1 MKLLRHEKRISFTS
15 QEDINKKEIEA
26 YDMEYFTKVKEIMQK
41 LQNVDQE
48 YHGSDEQELMKE
60 LYMRDLRSL
69 DSARES
75 FQENLKKEKFSSP
88 EMGEDFKSL
97 SNFVLDQDDSAAL
110 RRQNTERV
118 VRSRAESF
126 SDQNTKDLD

>member
-1 MKLLRHEKRISFTS
+1 
-15 QEDINKKEIEA
+15 
-26 YDMEYFTKVKEIMQK
+26 
-41 LQNVDQE
+41 
-48 YHGSDEQELMKE
+48 MKE

-126 SDQNTKDLD
+126 SDQNTKNLD

>member
-1 MKLLRHEKRISFTS
+1 LKLLRHEKRISFTS

-110 RRQNTERV
+110 RWQNTERV

>member
-15 QEDINKKEIEA
+15 QEDIHKKEIEA
-26 YDMEYFTKVKEIMQK
+26 YDMDYFTKVKEIMQK

-75 FQENLKKEKFSSP
+75 FQENFKKEKFSSP

-97 SNFVLDQDDSAAL
+97 SNFVLDQDDSATL
-110 RRQNTERV
+110 RR
-118 VRSRAESF
+118 
-126 SDQNTKDLD
+126 